1 MDQHN
6 DPSLQDAGRIAVAQL
21 EPETWLQ
28 VNRLLVR
35 KAIAEFAHELLLEP
49 IATGADGIWQTYVLA
64 DEAQRLEY
72 RFHARKMSLDHWHID
87 PDSIEKSIDGKAA
100 PLDALKF
107 VIEFQEPL
115 GIREAMMAVYL
126 DEISS
131 ILYGAAYKRAF
142 KPHHAARLALG
153 EYQQIETGM
162 TEGHPTFV
170 ANNGRIGFDTLD
182 YPIYAPEAAHAQSI
196 IWVAVVRRNA
206 TFTAMQGLDY
216 NRLMREELGAETI
229 AGFKSILEAKGLDP
243 DAYYFMPVHP
253 WQWFNRISMSFA
265 AEIALN
271 NVVYLGLSPDLYL
284 PQQSIRTFF
293 NISHP
298 TRRYVKMALSILNM
312 GFMLMRGLSPEDMA
326 ATPPVND
333 WVRGLVNADPYLQDN
348 GFQIIC
354 EAATLGY
361 RNSYY
366 EQGLKSDSGYKHMLS
381 ALWRESPVALLGKN
395 ERLMTMAA
403 LLHLDPQGESLTA
416 ALIEASGLDADTW
429 IERYLKAYLSPI
441 LHCLYAYDI
450 IYMPHGE
457 NVILMLE
464 DNAPARIVMK
474 DIAEEMRILNDGAG
488 LPPAVRRN
496 CVIVRDEVWLDGIF
510 TDVFDCYFR
519 HLAAI
524 LDDKGVLPEQRFWS
538 LVAKCVEDYQ
548 ASQPQ
553 LAEKFARH
561 DLFIA
566 EFPRNCINRLQ
577 LRDNQQLLDP
587 NDPAKG
593 FQYAGTLRNPLAAAK
608 GKAMAASQAKPD
620 QTRPEV
626 ATVEAERG

>member
-6 DPSLQDAGRIAVAQL
+6 DPSLQDAGRTAVAQL
-21 EPETWLQ
+21 EPDVWAR

-35 KAIAEFAHELLLEP
+35 KAIAEFAHELLLAP
-49 IATGADGIWQTYVLA
+49 VATGTDDNWQTYALA
-64 DEAQRLEY
+64 NEELRLEY
-72 RFHARKMSLDHWHID
+72 RFRARRMSLDHWHID
-87 PDSIEKSIDGKAA
+87 PESIEKSIGGKSA
-100 PLDALKF
+100 PLDALRF
-107 VIEFQEPL
+107 VIEFRKPL
-115 GIREAMMAVYL
+115 GIREAMMPVYL

-142 KPHHAARLALG
+142 KPHHAAKLALA

-182 YPIYAPEAAHAQSI
+182 YPIYAPEAAHAQNI
-196 IWVAVVRRNA
+196 LWVAVVRRQA

-216 NRLMREELGAETI
+216 ERLMREELGAETV
-229 AGFKSILEAKGLDP
+229 AGFNATLKAKGLDP

-265 AEIALN
+265 PEIALN
-271 NVVYLGLSPDLYL
+271 NVVYLGPSPDLYL

-333 WVRGLVNADPYLQDN
+333 WVRGLVDADPYLQGN

-354 EAATLGY
+354 EAATIGY

-366 EQGLKSDSGYKHMLS
+366 EQGLKSDSAYKHMLS

-416 ALIEASGLDADTW
+416 ALIEASGLDADSW
-429 IERYLKAYLSPI
+429 IRRYLKAYLSPI
-441 LHCLYAYDI
+441 LHCLFAYDI

-464 DNAPARIVMK
+464 DNVPTRIVMK

-488 LPPAVRRN
+488 LPPPVQRN
-496 CVIVRDEVWLDGIF
+496 CVTVPNEVWLDGIF

-524 LDDKGVLPEQRFWS
+524 LDDKGVMPEQRFWS
-538 LVAKCVEDYQ
+538 LVAECVEDYQ

-553 LAEKFARH
+553 MAEKFARH
-561 DLFIA
+561 DLFVA

-593 FQYAGTLRNPLAAAK
+593 FQYAGTLANPLAAARRRAK
-608 GKAMAASQAKPD
+608 GGDGAKPKPDRTEAATLEASQ
-620 QTRPEV
+620 R
-626 ATVEAERG
+626 